1 MKQAPGPVTQKLAKL
16 FEEYVREYLARAAV
30 AVK

>member
-16 FEEYVREYLARAAV
+16 FEEYVKEYLGKAAAAV
-30 AVK
+30 K